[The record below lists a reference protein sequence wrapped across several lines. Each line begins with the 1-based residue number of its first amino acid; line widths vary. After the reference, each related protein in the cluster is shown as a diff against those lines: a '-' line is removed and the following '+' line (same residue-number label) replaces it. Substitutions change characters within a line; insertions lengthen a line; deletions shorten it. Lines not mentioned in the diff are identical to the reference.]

1 MLQRIH
7 DTVGT
12 WVAVLVLGLITA
24 GFVFWRADYG
34 GGGQAPYAAKVNGEN
49 ISTSEFDRALQTR
62 QNQYQQ
68 QYKIELT
75 EDMRRELR
83 RSVLE
88 SMVREEVMKQRVEDE
103 HYRVSDARVA
113 ELIRSAPAFQVDG
126 QFNRDVYEGLLRNNG
141 LTPAG
146 FEASQRQGMELAE
159 LEAGIADSTFLT
171 PAEFRRFIELNNQR
185 REIAYALFDV
195 DAFLA
200 SATIDEAAI
209 AAHYESN
216 KASYKTTETV
226 DLEYV
231 ELSVA
236 DIAEKVTVTDDALR
250 AFYEQER
257 ERFQTTEDRH
267 ASHILI
273 AVQNGDEQAAR
284 AKADSVEARL
294 RNGENFAAVAKEVS
308 DDAGTKAQGGDLGWM
323 SRGTGGAFED
333 ALFALKA
340 PGDVS
345 EPVKSEFGFHI
356 IRLDELRP
364 GEEQPFEAVRDQ
376 LDMEYRTR
384 EAEREFDERA
394 NKLQELAFDA
404 YNELA
409 TVATE
414 MQVPVKTL
422 KDFPRTGNPA
432 IFENSAPVV
441 QAAFGEEVVDSGRNS
456 ELVQLAPDRVLVLR
470 VTAHRVPETQPLEA
484 VHDRI
489 KDQLTHARAQELA
502 EAAAQAFLK
511 DLDGGIDP
519 MQAALA
525 HNGTWH
531 PPALVERNDG
541 GVPPEVITAAFALPK
556 DQVDGAKRQEAAL
569 ADGGHAVFMV
579 SKVETGQPANIPQS
593 ERDQRQQGLAQQSAL
608 AELTSYEGSLRE
620 QATVRIPDEIL
631 NPAY

>member
-1 MLQRIH
+1 
-7 DTVGT
+7 
-12 WVAVLVLGLITA
+12 
-24 GFVFWRADYG
+24 
-34 GGGQAPYAAKVNGEN
+34 
-49 ISTSEFDRALQTR
+49 
-62 QNQYQQ
+62 
-68 QYKIELT
+68 
-75 EDMRRELR
+75 
-83 RSVLE
+83 
-88 SMVREEVMKQRVEDE
+88 
-103 HYRVSDARVA
+103 
-113 ELIRSAPAFQVDG
+113 
-126 QFNRDVYEGLLRNNG
+126 
-141 LTPAG
+141 
-146 FEASQRQGMELAE
+146 
-159 LEAGIADSTFLT
+159 
-171 PAEFRRFIELNNQR
+171 
-185 REIAYALFDV
+185 
-195 DAFLA
+195 
-200 SATIDEAAI
+200 
-209 AAHYESN
+209 
-216 KASYKTTETV
+216 
-226 DLEYV
+226 
-231 ELSVA
+231 
-236 DIAEKVTVTDDALR
+236 
-250 AFYEQER
+250 
-257 ERFQTTEDRH
+257 
-267 ASHILI
+267 LI

-489 KDQLTHARAQELA
+489 KEQLTHAKAQELA
-502 EAAAQAFLK
+502 EGAAQAFLK

-620 QATVRIPDEIL
+620 QATVRIPVEIL